1 MEISESPSLVASA
14 MDVSNVGVEVG
25 CCLND
30 DVAAEFLVENYRRP
44 HLAKPCR
51 DPSEPHPRE
60 ICPDFSPRR
69 RMAVFVFASDPGAG
83 LISSR

>member
-44 HLAKPCR
+44 HSAKPCR
-51 DPSEPHPRE
+51 DPSEPHTRE
-60 ICPDFSPRR
+60 ICPDFL
-69 RMAVFVFASDPGAG
+69 PGG
-83 LISSR
+83 EWRSLPLPQIRVQV